1 LLGISIL
8 RHRDV
13 SRTRQAL
20 IAGIGLAFLVG
31 AAFLVSRS
39 PLFGAKTIAVKGT
52 GRLSEQ
58 QVLKLGGVGSGTNLV
73 WLSTAEVA
81 ARLEASPWIS
91 TAAVQKE
98 LPSTLRITV
107 REQAPVLARRSTSG
121 FDVLAADGSVLS
133 HSGSPRGLPVVSGSS
148 PEQLRAASAALKPM
162 SSWLRSQISS
172 AVVAT
177 NGELTLHLGA
187 TEVVTYGPATDTLAK
202 AVALGG
208 ILRWADAHHTTLGT
222 IDVSAP
228 SAPTARPTGPP
239 TAPAPACHGGQQTPI
254 NCA

>member
-1 LLGISIL
+1 MGISIL
-8 RHRDV
+8 RHRDG

-20 IAGIGLAFLVG
+20 IAGIGLAVLVG
-31 AAFLVSRS
+31 AAFLISRS
-39 PLFGAKTIAVKGT
+39 PLFGARTIAVKGA
-52 GRLSEQ
+52 GRLSQRE
-58 QVLKLGGVGSGTNLV
+58 VLKLGGVGSGTNLV

-91 TAAVQKE
+91 TATVQKE

-107 REQAPVLARRSTSG
+107 HEQSPVLARRSASG
-121 FDVLAADGSVLS
+121 FDLLAADGSVLARAK
-133 HSGSPRGLPVVSGSS
+133 SPRGLPVVSGSF

-172 AVVAT
+172 AVVGAS
-177 NGELTLHLGA
+177 GELTLHLGA
-187 TEVVTYGPATDTLAK
+187 AEVVTYGPATDTYAK

-208 ILRWADAHHTTLGT
+208 IVRWAAAHHTSLGT

-228 SAPTARPTGPP
+228 SAPTARPAGPP
-239 TAPAPACHGGQQTPI
+239 TVPVASCHGGQQAPS